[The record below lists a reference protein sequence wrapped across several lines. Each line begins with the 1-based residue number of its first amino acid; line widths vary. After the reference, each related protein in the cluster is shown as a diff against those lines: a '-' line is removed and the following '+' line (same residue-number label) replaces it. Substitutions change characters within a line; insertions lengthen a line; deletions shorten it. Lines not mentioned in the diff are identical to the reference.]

1 MSVHWEEPG
10 QRWVVRFQDI
20 DGKQRSVTA
29 NASNFVKYE
38 LPVPERITRRVVRRL
53 EAEVLRR
60 ETAADGS
67 IRSADRRKTMYLDER
82 GVAIGW
88 ALNLERG
95 LLVLFGLRE
104 SCPLSLPPLGSGCY
118 THNFHFNLPPLN
130 MNRHL

>member
-38 LPVPERITRRVVRRL
+38 LPVPERITRRAVRRL

-104 SCPLSLPPLGSGCY
+104 SCPPITPPLG
-118 THNFHFNLPPLN
+118 
-130 MNRHL
+130 